1 MLKYRGARVIR
12 AGIIGFV
19 LVLLV
24 VAVGLAP
31 ERLLGWATSLRYQ
44 ALFTDAS
51 GLTAGNDVTV
61 AGMTVGKVTGIALKD
76 PNALV
81 TFTVDGSVPLGA
93 QTTAHVRTGTLLGER
108 TLTLESSGEDT
119 LRPMEIIPTSR
130 TFSPYSLTDAVGELT
145 TNATATDTANVN
157 QALDTLSATIDQIAP
172 QLGPAFDGLTRISAA
187 LQERNTALG
196 ELFTSGRDVTEI
208 LAQRSD
214 QIAALIVNAND
225 LVGMLSERRSVIVE
239 LLAHTSAVTR
249 EVSGMVADNEAE
261 LAPTLDKLNS
271 VLAMLERQRDNIA
284 LALPRLAKYQ
294 ITLGETVANGP
305 YYSAYIPNLDLPPIL
320 QPFLDYAFGFR
331 RGVDAG
337 QPPDDAGPRSEIPFP
352 YNGIPQESVLPPEP
366 PR

>member
-1 MLKYRGARVIR
+1 MLKYRAPEVIR
-12 AGIIGFV
+12 AGFIGFV
-19 LVLLV
+19 LIVLV

-61 AGMTVGKVTGIALKD
+61 AGMAVGKVTDVSLED
-76 PNALV
+76 PDALV
-81 TFTVDGSVPLGA
+81 TFTVDGSVRLGA
-93 QTTAHVRTGTLLGER
+93 RTTAHVRTGTLLGER
-108 TLTLESSGEDT
+108 TLTLESAGEDS
-119 LRPMEIIPTSR
+119 LLPMEIIPTSR
-130 TFSPYSLTDAVGELT
+130 TFSPYSLTDAVNEVT
-145 TNATATDTANVN
+145 TNITDTDTADVN

-187 LQERNTALG
+187 LQERNTALA

-225 LVGMLSERRSVIVE
+225 LVGMLSERRSAIVE
-239 LLAHTSAVTR
+239 LLANTSVVAR
-249 EVSGMVADNEAE
+249 EVSGLVADNEAE
-261 LAPTLDKLNS
+261 LAPTLDKLNT

-294 ITLGETVANGP
+294 ITLGETVSNGP
-305 YYSAYIPNLDLPPIL
+305 YYSAYIPNLDLPPVL

-337 QPPDDAGPRSEIPFP
+337 QPPDEAGPRAEIPFP
-352 YNGIPQESVLPPEP
+352 YNGIPQEP

>member
-1 MLKYRGARVIR
+1 MLKYRGVRLVR
-12 AGIIGFV
+12 AGFIGFV
-19 LVLLV
+19 LVVLV
-24 VAVGLAP
+24 IAVGLSP

-51 GLTAGNDVTV
+51 GLATVTSLPV
-61 AGMTVGKVTGIALKD
+61 AGMAVGKVTSVSLQD

-81 TFTVDGSVPLGA
+81 TFTVQGSVGLGDR
-93 QTTAHVRTGTLLGER
+93 TTAHVRTGTLLGER
-108 TLTLESSGEDT
+108 TLTLESSGDHA
-119 LRPMEIIPTSR
+119 LRPMEVIPTSR
-130 TFSPYSLTDAVGELT
+130 TFSPYSLTDAVNELT
-145 TNATATDTANVN
+145 TNATDTDTADVN

-187 LQERNTALG
+187 LQERNTALA
-196 ELFTSGRDVTEI
+196 ELFTSGKDVTEI

-225 LVGMLSERRSVIVE
+225 LVGMLSDRRSAIVE
-239 LLAHTSAVTR
+239 LLAHTSVVAR
-249 EVSGMVADNEAE
+249 EVSGLVADNEAE

-294 ITLGETVANGP
+294 ITLGETVSNGP

-337 QPPDDAGPRSEIPFP
+337 QPPDDAGPRAEIPFP
-352 YNGIPQESVLPPEP
+352 YNGIPQEP

>member
-1 MLKYRGARVIR
+1 MLKYRAPGVIR
-12 AGIIGFV
+12 AGFIGFV
-19 LVLLV
+19 LIVLV
-24 VAVGLAP
+24 IAVGLAP

-51 GLTAGNDVTV
+51 GLAAGNDVTV
-61 AGMTVGKVTGIALKD
+61 AGMAVGKVTEVSLED
-76 PNALV
+76 PDALV
-81 TFTVDGSVPLGA
+81 TFTVDGSVRLGA
-93 QTTAHVRTGTLLGER
+93 RTTAHVRTGTLLGER
-108 TLTLESSGEDT
+108 TLTLESSGEDS

-130 TFSPYSLTDAVGELT
+130 TFSPYSLTDAVNELT
-145 TNATATDTANVN
+145 TNITDTDTADVN

-187 LQERNTALG
+187 LQERNTALA

-225 LVGMLSERRSVIVE
+225 LVGMLSERRSAIVE
-239 LLAHTSAVTR
+239 LLAHTSVVAR
-249 EVSGMVADNEAE
+249 EVSGLVADNEAE
-261 LAPTLDKLNS
+261 LAPTLDKLNT

-294 ITLGETVANGP
+294 ITLGETVSNGP
-305 YYSAYIPNLDLPPIL
+305 YYSAYIPNLDLPPVL

-337 QPPDDAGPRSEIPFP
+337 QPPDDAGPRAEIPFP
-352 YNGIPQESVLPPEP
+352 YNGIPQEP

>member
-1 MLKYRGARVIR
+1 MLKYRGGNVIR
-12 AGIIGFV
+12 AGFIGFV
-19 LVLLV
+19 LVVLV
-24 VAVGLAP
+24 IAVGLSP

-51 GLTAGNDVTV
+51 GLAAGNDVTV
-61 AGMTVGKVTGIALKD
+61 AGMAVGTVTSVSLQD

-81 TFTVDGSVPLGA
+81 TFTVDSGVGLGDR
-93 QTTAHVRTGTLLGER
+93 TTAHVRTGTLLGER
-108 TLTLESSGEDT
+108 TLTLESSGDES
-119 LRPMEIIPTSR
+119 LRPMAVIPTTR
-130 TFSPYSLTDAVGELT
+130 TFSPYSLTDAVNELT
-145 TNATATDTANVN
+145 TNVTTTDTAGVN

-172 QLGPAFDGLTRISAA
+172 QLGPAFDGLTRISTA
-187 LQERNTALG
+187 LQERNTALA

-225 LVGMLSERRSVIVE
+225 LVGLLSDRRSAIVE
-239 LLAHTSAVTR
+239 LLAHTSVVAR
-249 EVSGMVADNEAE
+249 EVSGLVADNEAE

-294 ITLGETVANGP
+294 ITLGETVSNGP
-305 YYSAYIPNLDLPPIL
+305 YYSAYIPNLDLPPVL

-331 RGVDAG
+331 RGVGAG
-337 QPPDDAGPRSEIPFP
+337 QPPDNAGPRAEIPFP
-352 YNGIPQESVLPPEP
+352 YNGIPQEP